1 MRKSLRVL
9 NLGAGVQSTAIYL
22 MIMDGD
28 LPPVDFAVFADVGD
42 EPAAVYAH
50 VEFLKSLN
58 GPEIHT
64 VTRGCLGDNLING
77 VNADGQRHISIP
89 THLAIDGVPTSMG
102 RRQCTSEYKI
112 LPIERFLREQA
123 GLEKGQ
129 RLTKGQTITQVFGL
143 SWDEPRRVERVKA
156 NFHGR
161 AGWQPEFPLFDDM
174 MTREDCV
181 RYLEKRLP
189 EYTVARSACVFCPY
203 KRDSEWISLRDTDPI
218 GWQRAIEIDRAIRQE
233 TSVCTKGMN
242 ATQYL
247 HKSCVP
253 LEFVELKAEPPDR
266 QAKFQWSQMDCEG
279 MCGN

>member
-1 MRKSLRVL
+1 MNLRVL

-28 LPPVDFAVFADVGD
+28 YPPIDFAVFADVGD
-42 EPAAVYAH
+42 EPESVYKH
-50 VEFLKSLN
+50 VAFLETLN
-58 GPEIHT
+58 GPAIHR
-64 VTRGCLGDNLING
+64 VSRGCLGDNLING

-89 THLAIDGVPTSMG
+89 THLAIDGVLTAMG

-112 LPIERFLREQA
+112 LPIERYLRGKA
-123 GLEKGQ
+123 GLQKGQ
-129 RLTKGQTITQVFGL
+129 RLKKEQTITQIFGL
-143 SWDEPRRVERVKA
+143 SFDEPRRVERVRA

-161 AGWQPEFPLFDDM
+161 QGWNPEFPLFDDM

-181 RYLEKRLP
+181 AYLKRRLP
-189 EYTVARSACVFCPY
+189 GYTVPRSACVFCPY
-203 KRDSEWISLRDTDPI
+203 KRDSEWILLRDTDPK
-218 GWQRAIEIDRAIRQE
+218 GWQRAVEIDRAIREE

-253 LEFVELKAEPPDR
+253 LEFVELKADPPDR
-266 QAKFQWSQMDCEG
+266 QAKFKWSDMDCEG